1 MAQGFK
7 RGINKGKW
15 IIVLFVVSLKPQY
28 SMQGRSV
35 LPFFHTKKNPAL
47 RGEEEGLINP
57 AISESFMYFS
67 IFQGEKGCQVNRWEV
82 GHRGEGRW
90 NNHMVYERVV
100 IGLALC

>member
-67 IFQGEKGCQVNRWEV
+67 IFQGEKGQPV
-82 GHRGEGRW
+82 GSRAQGRRSMEQS
-90 NNHMVYERVV
+90 H
-100 IGLALC
+100 GL